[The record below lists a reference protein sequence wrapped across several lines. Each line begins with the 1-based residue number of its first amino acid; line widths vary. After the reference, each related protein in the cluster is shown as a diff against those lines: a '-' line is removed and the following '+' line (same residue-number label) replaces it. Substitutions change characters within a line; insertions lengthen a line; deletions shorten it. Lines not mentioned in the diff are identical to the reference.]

1 MKTFAPCARAIDVAR
16 LCMLTVVCAVIL
28 LAPPVAHAQASSVT
42 IYGIIDQG
50 ISRANNGTTPGA
62 MLPGRGTPD
71 EWVVKAGNTSRI
83 GFRGKEDLGNGG
95 YARFQFEHRFAADTG
110 TSSNSSVFWLGRSV
124 LALGNDQWGEVYAGR
139 EYSAAFWVPLF
150 ADPTSWSYVSQL
162 GSAYT
167 YAGYTP
173 VASSLEATNIRW
185 SNAIGYKSPSF
196 GGVTFEL
203 ATALGEGQR
212 RRDTSGN
219 IQYKQGPVWAGFAF
233 DRLDGDNNLMILAGG
248 YDFGV
253 VFPTAT
259 YARAKGGVNGD
270 ATSYSLSVRAPVSY
284 GRVYASYGAHRPDN
298 NLDSWMVGAGTEYN
312 LSKRSLLYFN
322 LGSAKRDGSTRTTAL
337 DTGFKHT
344 F

>member
-1 MKTFAPCARAIDVAR
+1 MKTSALQARAVLAR
-16 LCMLTVVCAVIL
+16 LRTGSAVTFTAL
-28 LAPPVAHAQASSVT
+28 LGAAAAQAQSSVT

-50 ISRANNGTTPGA
+50 ISHANSGTTPGA
-62 MLPGRGTPD
+62 MLPGRGTSG
-71 EWVVKAGNTSRI
+71 EWVLKAGNTSRI
-83 GFRGKEDLGNGG
+83 GFRGREDLGSGG

-110 TSSNSSVFWLGRSV
+110 ASSNANVFWLGRSV
-124 LALGNDQWGEVYAGR
+124 LALGNNAWGEVYAGR

-173 VASSLEATNIRW
+173 VASSVEATNIRW
-185 SNAIGYKSPSF
+185 SNSIGYKSPTL

-203 ATALGEGQR
+203 ATALGEGVR
-212 RRDTSGN
+212 RRATSGN
-219 IQYKQGPVWAGFAF
+219 IQYRQGPVWAGFAF
-233 DRLDGDNNLMILAGG
+233 DRLDGDNHLMILAGG
-248 YDFGV
+248 YDFGA

-259 YARAKGGVNGD
+259 YSRAKGGVNGD
-270 ATSYSLSVRAPVSY
+270 ATSFSLSLRAPVSY
-284 GRVYASYGAHRPDN
+284 GRVYASYGAHRPRN
-298 NLDSWMVGAGTEYN
+298 NLDSWMLGAGTEYT

-322 LGSAKRDGSTRTTAL
+322 VGSAKRDGSTRTTAV
-337 DTGFKHT
+337 DAGFKHT